1 MDIDHRQLAA
11 HAFAIINP
19 LQVDRS
25 QWADLPTTAL
35 TPSALA
41 AKADSMPVLL
51 DLTRLDESRRVAV
64 LTRADAWNKDYDAP
78 FFSLLL
84 KTSAA
89 PARVAM
95 HLSGQLLH
103 DAPDGTR
110 TLLRW
115 YDPRVFQHL
124 RWLLTDAQLRRLGG
138 PVEAWA
144 WRDANTRWHTHDV
157 RAGTDIDTRLRLSTE
172 QWAVI
177 GRMGVLNRTIAQ
189 LRRNAMEIVLNDDAF
204 RRIDAC
210 LRQAYD
216 AHEMTDEAD
225 ARLFAEQG
233 VCYPGIHAHP
243 EVQRRLAR
251 ARERSITYVGA
262 CVDLDPAA
270 LDNRMPE
277 RAPQRKEA
285 LT

>member
-1 MDIDHRQLAA
+1 MGIDHRQLAA

-25 QWADLPTTAL
+25 QWSDLPTITL
-35 TPSALA
+35 TPAALSAKPDAMPILLHLA
-41 AKADSMPVLL
+41 
-51 DLTRLDESRRVAV
+51 RLDEAQRVDV
-64 LTRADAWNKDYDAP
+64 LARADAWDKDYDAP

-84 KTSAA
+84 KTSAT
-89 PARVAM
+89 PERVALQ
-95 HLSGQLLH
+95 LSRQLLH
-103 DAPDGTR
+103 DGPDDTR

-124 RWLLTDAQLRRLGG
+124 RWLLSDAQLCRLGG
-138 PVEAWA
+138 PVTAWA
-144 WRDANTRWHTHDV
+144 WRDADRRWHTHEV
-157 RAGTDIDTRLRLSTE
+157 HAGTDIDTRLRLTAE

-177 GRMGVLNRTIAQ
+177 GRMGVLNRAIVQ
-189 LRRNAMEIVLNDDAF
+189 LRRNAPEIVLNDDAF

-210 LRQAYD
+210 LRHAYD
-216 AHEMTDEAD
+216 AHEMIDEAD

-262 CVDLDPAA
+262 CVGLDPAA

-277 RAPQRKEA
+277 RARQRKEA